1 MKTNA
6 ELYQDIIDKLEFE
19 PSLDASGIAVRIE
32 NDIVTLS
39 GTVGNFWEKH
49 AAERAVKNVSGV
61 KGVANDLQVKLRS
74 YWEKSDTDIAQAAV
88 NALKWNVVVPKDR
101 VQVSVENGAV
111 TLSGS
116 VNWNFQ
122 RDAAEKAVRG
132 LLGVKSLN
140 NRITLQGDV
149 EPKDVKD
156 RICREFHRH
165 AQLDA
170 DKVKVEVAGGKITL
184 KGDVRTWAEIDEA
197 KHTAWSVPGV
207 SAVDSQLLIKYSD

>member
-19 PSLDASGIAVRIE
+19 PSLDASEIAVRIE
-32 NDIVTLS
+32 GDIVTLS

-61 KGVANDLQVKLRS
+61 KGIANDLQIKLRS
-74 YWEKSDTDIAQAAV
+74 FWEKSDTDIAQAAV
-88 NALKWNVVVPKDR
+88 NALKWNVVVPKDCI
-101 VQVSVENGAV
+101 QVSVENGAV
-111 TLSGS
+111 SLTGNVS
-116 VNWNFQ
+116 WNFQ

-140 NRITLQGDV
+140 NLITLQTPV

-156 RICREFHRH
+156 RIYQEFRRH

-170 DKVKVEVAGGKITL
+170 DKVQVEIAGNKVKL
-184 KGDVRTWAEIDEA
+184 KGNVRSWAELEEA
-197 KHTAWSVPGV
+197 KHAAWSVPGV
-207 SAVDSQLLIKYSD
+207 TAVDSQLFIKY

>member
-19 PSLDASGIAVRIE
+19 PSLDASEIAVRVE
-32 NDIVTLS
+32 DDIVTLS

-61 KGVANDLQVKLRS
+61 KGIANDLQIKLRS
-74 YWEKSDTDIAQAAV
+74 FWEKSDTDIAQAAV
-88 NALKWNVVVPKDR
+88 NALKWNVVVPKDCI
-101 VQVSVENGAV
+101 QVSVENGAV
-111 TLSGS
+111 SLTGKVS
-116 VNWNFQ
+116 WNFQ

-140 NRITLQGDV
+140 NLITLQTPV

-156 RICREFHRH
+156 RIYREFQRH

-170 DKVKVEVAGGKITL
+170 DKVQVEIAGNKVKL
-184 KGDVRTWAEIDEA
+184 KGSVRSWAELEEA
-197 KHTAWSVPGV
+197 KHAAWSVPGV
-207 SAVDSQLLIKYSD
+207 TAVDSQLFIKY